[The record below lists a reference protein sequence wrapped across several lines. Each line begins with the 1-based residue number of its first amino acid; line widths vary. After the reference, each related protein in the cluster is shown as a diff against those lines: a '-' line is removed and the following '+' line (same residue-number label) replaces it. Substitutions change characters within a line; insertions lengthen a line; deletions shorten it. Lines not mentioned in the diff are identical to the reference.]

1 MAMLNNQMVALNKEL
16 AEKWASKF
24 QMFHSS
30 IRLHFFVC
38 SHQLPKHFYWFFIHG
53 LMSENSFAA
62 RLAALIVCPNA
73 KRRAFWDAFSI
84 CCLLLELIFLPLS
97 TLESSESQPRECQAF
112 WFFFSPSR
120 WWYMEVDCR
129 LLSQIVT
136 YTYTY
141 YIYIII
147 YVNTLHTSVYVYI
160 YIYIYIYICIHIW
173 GPTNKLGID
182 FSWVFKWTTWPYEQP
197 DFSEEAKIHVLR
209 SFFIWVWINTY

>member
-112 WFFFSPSR
+112 WFFFFTLKMVIHGSR
-120 WWYMEVDCR
+120 
-129 LLSQIVT
+129 LQIAIT
-136 YTYTY
+136 NWH
-141 YIYIII
+141 IYI
-147 YVNTLHTSVYVYI
+147 H
-160 YIYIYIYICIHIW
+160 IYIYICKHIA
-173 GPTNKLGID
+173 
-182 FSWVFKWTTWPYEQP
+182 Y
-197 DFSEEAKIHVLR
+197 
-209 SFFIWVWINTY
+209 